1 MCVDH
6 DIAFGPTT
14 VAQLVNHDKDIVAGI
29 YRQRRP
35 SQVLEVFNMAYQP
48 YYDTVAFPKTG
59 VFEVGA
65 IGLGC
70 ALIKVDVLKK
80 LGYPQFDY
88 HRAVKAEDSLSEDV
102 DFCQKAKFAGYK
114 VFIDPTI
121 RCDHHGQSIYR
132 IDR

>member
-35 SQVLEVFNMAYQP
+35 SQVLEVFDKNYRP
-48 YYDTVAFPKTG
+48 YYEANQFGDKL
-59 VFEVGA
+59 FEVGA

-70 ALIKVDVLKK
+70 ALIKVDVFKK
-80 LGYPQFDY
+80 IGYPQFDY
-88 HRAVKAEDSLSEDV
+88 HRAIKAEDSLSEDV
-102 DFCQKAKFAGYK
+102 DFCMKARNKGYQ
-114 VFIDPTI
+114 VWIDPEI
-121 RCDHHGQSIYR
+121 RCDHYGQTVYR
-132 IDR
+132 IE